1 MSGQKG
7 IRISSAQFPN
17 FSPYSG
23 KSFQLDKHTH
33 VRAKHQAMS
42 WTMGSIQSTMGSI
55 QSTMG
60 SISINFD
67 DINTG
72 AHVAAEWDTSDTNY
86 WSSDSQDDSNVDHW
100 AEDVKSE
107 ALSSEDE
114 SEMLVR
120 TDEDDCAAAFVSG
133 RWEQSDLMLQLNSR
147 IIKQEAGYTVL
158 ATPTASMQAGP
169 AEHRQEPAR
178 DAEKVPAAQKS
189 KTKNKALAR
198 CLVMEVKPRIRRRK
212 FGEGSK
218 HSLGGRPLH
227 VVDEGYLTP
236 IAVTPDS
243 LRACFGKPLHE
254 AARTLGICATAVK
267 RICRKM
273 GIKEWP
279 FQRIKPIQKRLAKLQ
294 SSTATPDVLREIQ
307 ELQGQQ
313 LALLEGRDL
322 VCFAGC
328 VRS

>member
-1 MSGQKG
+1 M
-7 IRISSAQFPN
+7 
-17 FSPYSG
+17 
-23 KSFQLDKHTH
+23 
-33 VRAKHQAMS
+33 
-42 WTMGSIQSTMGSI
+42 
-55 QSTMG
+55 
-60 SISINFD
+60 
-67 DINTG
+67 
-72 AHVAAEWDTSDTNY
+72 
-86 WSSDSQDDSNVDHW
+86 
-100 AEDVKSE
+100 
-107 ALSSEDE
+107 LSRPDE
-114 SEMLVR
+114 N
-120 TDEDDCAAAFVSG
+120 DCAAAFVSG
-133 RWEQSDLMLQLNSR
+133 RWDQSDLLSQLNSR
-147 IIKQEAGYTVL
+147 IIKQEADIKQDETRWTLLASPTV
-158 ATPTASMQAGP
+158 PMQASP
-169 AEHRQEPAR
+169 AEHRQEPVR
-178 DAEKVPAAQKS
+178 DSEKVPAAQKG
-189 KTKNKALAR
+189 KPKNKAPAR

-236 IAVTPDS
+236 ISVTPDS

-313 LALLEGRDL
+313 LVLLEGRDL

>member
-1 MSGQKG
+1 MVSTQLVDVTVGFG
-7 IRISSAQFPN
+7 ADAGVNGEAASASISSR
-17 FSPYSG
+17 G
-23 KSFQLDKHTH
+23 L
-33 VRAKHQAMS
+33 
-42 WTMGSIQSTMGSI
+42 STQQG
-55 QSTMG
+55 
-60 SISINFD
+60 
-67 DINTG
+67 
-72 AHVAAEWDTSDTNY
+72 
-86 WSSDSQDDSNVDHW
+86 
-100 AEDVKSE
+100 EDVKIDWSC
-107 ALSSEDE
+107 SEDE

-120 TDEDDCAAAFVSG
+120 TNEDDCAAALFSG
-133 RWEQSDLMLQLNSR
+133 RWEQSALMLQLNSR
-147 IIKQEAGYTVL
+147 IIKQETDIKQELGYMVL

-189 KTKNKALAR
+189 KPKNKALAR

-227 VVDEGYLTP
+227 VVNKGYLTP

-254 AARTLGICATAVK
+254 AAKTLGICETAVK

-279 FQRIKPIQKRLAKLQ
+279 FQRIKNIQKRLAKFQ
-294 SSTATPDVLREIQ
+294 SSTATPDVLREIL
-307 ELQGQQ
+307 ELQGQISSTATFLTRNNFFEPSQ
-313 LALLEGRDL
+313 TITSE
-322 VCFAGC
+322 
-328 VRS
+328 